1 MSQATAQGIPFA
13 RRRASAASTGSAPR
27 GEFVD
32 IGGRRLRIVRAGPA
46 VSERPTIV
54 LEHGAF
60 GCASDWQVVQDRLAA
75 KGLRSLAYDRAGLGH
90 SDPGPTPRD
99 GHAIVADLAALLDAL
114 GETAPVVLVGHS
126 MGGLMV
132 RLFALTHPKRVLG
145 LVFVDAVTPEVMAS
159 AVGAHAVRVFG
170 QMLRI
175 TTHTARLGLHRPI
188 ALLAGDRILLSP
200 EASAEK
206 RRIWGSASHARWSS
220 AEVDQWPATSDQA
233 KTRDL
238 PARLPVAVVT
248 AGAAETATVLKEIQ
262 MIPAIAS
269 KSGYIEHVPGAG
281 HAALLGRKFADPI
294 VRGAE
299 HVLASV
305 KR

>member
-1 MSQATAQGIPFA
+1 MSQAMARGVPLAAEDAA
-13 RRRASAASTGSAPR
+13 RRPARLAVR

-46 VSERPTIV
+46 TSERPAIV

-60 GCASDWQVVQDRLAA
+60 GCASDWQVVQDRLTA
-75 KGLRSLAYDRAGLGH
+75 KGLRSVAYDRAGLGH
-90 SDPGPTPRD
+90 SDPGPAPRD
-99 GHAIVADLAALLDAL
+99 GQAIVADLAALLDTL
-114 GETAPVVLVGHS
+114 GETGPVVLVGHS

-132 RLFALTHPKRVLG
+132 RLFALSHPKRVLG
-145 LVFVDAVTPEVMAS
+145 LVLVDAVTPEVMAS
-159 AVGAHAVRVFG
+159 PVGAHAVRAFR

-175 TTHTARLGLHRPI
+175 TMHTARLGLHRPI
-188 ALLAGDRILLSP
+188 AFLAGDRIRLDP

-206 RRIWGSASHARWSS
+206 RRIWGSANHARWAS
-220 AEVDQWPATSDQA
+220 AEVDQWPVTSDQA
-233 KTRDL
+233 KARDL

-248 AGAAETATVLKEIQ
+248 AGGAETATVLKEIQ

-269 KSGYIEHVPGAG
+269 KSGYIEHVPGAT
-281 HAALLGRKFADPI
+281 HASLLGRKFADPI